1 EVDRYRDST
10 QRKALV
16 LSMLAMFVT
25 KSEAKPGSRA
35 FTRGAAGR
43 ESVPVSTTPGEE
55 RKLSIS
61 KQVPGWTI
69 DELQQGEEPKAFKVD
84 GTDEKFS
91 DFEAAIIY
99 AVAWANEIPPEILT
113 LSFASNYSASQ
124 AAINEFKLYLNPV
137 RAAWGDDFCQPIY
150 VDWLL
155 SEVLAGRIKADR
167 LLAAWREP
175 SQYDRFAA
183 WISADWSGA
192 IKPSV
197 DLTKQATGY
206 AMLVEQGFISRDRA
220 TRETTGTKFSKNVA
234 KLKRENL
241 MLAEANEP
249 IAKPSA
255 GTPAATPA
263 APPARAPARVPE
275 RKAATAPLT
284 LLEST

>member
-84 GTDEKFS
+84 GTVESFGV
-91 DFEAAIIY
+91 FEEAIIQ

-113 LSFASNYSASQ
+113 LSFSSNYSASQ
-124 AAINEFKLYLNPV
+124 AAINEFKMYLNKV
-137 RAAWGDDFCQPIY
+137 RKAFGNAFCQPVY
-150 VDWLL
+150 VEWLL
-155 SEVLAGRIKADR
+155 AEVLAQRTN
-167 LLAAWREP
+167 AAGLIEANRDP
-175 SQYDRFAA
+175 LQYDKFAA
-183 WISADWSGA
+183 WISSDWAGQIKPAVDQSKLVGGYEAMLGIGA
-192 IKPSV
+192 ITY
-197 DLTKQATGY
+197 DRTARELTGMKY
-206 AMLVEQGFISRDRA
+206 
-220 TRETTGTKFSKNVA
+220 SK
-234 KLKRENL
+234 
-241 MLAEANEP
+241 
-249 IAKPSA
+249 
-255 GTPAATPA
+255 
-263 APPARAPARVPE
+263 
-275 RKAATAPLT
+275 
-284 LLEST
+284 